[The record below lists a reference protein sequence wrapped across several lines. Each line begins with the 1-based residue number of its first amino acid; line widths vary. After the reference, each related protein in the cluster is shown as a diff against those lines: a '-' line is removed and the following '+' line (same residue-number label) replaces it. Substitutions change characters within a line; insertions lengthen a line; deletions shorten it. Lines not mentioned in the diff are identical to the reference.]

1 MNKYLIMALPI
12 FILNIHASNVYA
24 NDIES
29 ELGANNPIVNTKT
42 MQAARYICHAFFG
55 LAAKVTDSQ
64 KVDHMPQKIAQLSA
78 HCAKGN
84 FHQALTESGL
94 ADEVHLDPHPAFSH
108 IHDVL
113 DGVHVNVMG
122 GDPSTYT
129 PRNAPEAALP
139 KANAAAGFFGKI
151 RGFRTGGPGS
161 VYPVY
166 HSAVRKISHW
176 EYNSLL
182 LHHTG
187 NQK

>member
-113 DGVHVNVMG
+113 DGVHVNMMG

-129 PRNAPEAALP
+129 PRNASEAAMA
-139 KANAAAGFFGKI
+139 KASPAAKAAGLFGI
-151 RGFRTGGPGS
+151 HRIGGPGS
-161 VYPVY
+161 VYHGP
-166 HSAVRKISHW
+166 VRKISHW
-176 EYNSLL
+176 EFNSLL
-182 LHHTG
+182 TNHMG